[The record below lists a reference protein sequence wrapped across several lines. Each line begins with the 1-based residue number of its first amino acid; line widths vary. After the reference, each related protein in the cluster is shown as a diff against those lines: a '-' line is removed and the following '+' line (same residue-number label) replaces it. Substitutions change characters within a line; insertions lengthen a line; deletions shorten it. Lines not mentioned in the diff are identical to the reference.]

1 MRPTERSL
9 LRVRVLLILDHL
21 KRSRAYLTRRL
32 WLFGALLLLLCGL
45 AVGQYRWINQVAE
58 AERQRAKTELA
69 TALIELESD
78 FDIEVTRALAIFQ
91 TPTANPDDY
100 AQRYQQWQHLAP
112 YPGLLRGVYSMDPER
127 PGSLPKP
134 LVAGEPAIPSG
145 QWQRDIEKETSAV
158 FVAKASGVDLPR
170 GFHVVSNERT
180 VHFVGSPK
188 PPLVVDG
195 NPAFVFPI
203 APIFSTVAIAGHVG
217 PALAFQGI
225 NLNRRGSV
233 RIQRPQLGLVV
244 LDAAYIKTVFLPRMV
259 KLHFPKV
266 PPDYDIFVVD
276 KMEGE
281 PSRIVFR
288 SESAAQTPFG
298 HSDGNISLFRLRLD
312 CFLPSTPPGEQ
323 RFPQAAAN
331 NGVVTSWQDVSEF
344 LSRRPP
350 ACGNFGSSLD
360 VNPDGLWD
368 VSARYRAGSLDQ
380 AMASFRHRNMLLGGS
395 VLLVLAAGILALLVS
410 TERARA
416 LAQMQTEFVLGVSHE
431 FRTPLT
437 VIRLA
442 ADNLTNGMV
451 ENSQQARTY
460 GEIIGTHVSEL
471 SNMVEE
477 TLAFARVESK
487 VVLPDSSP
495 VSPAEVVKSSLANCA
510 RALQDARI
518 KAELDI
524 APDLP
529 LVDMD
534 ARLMSRCLENLILN
548 ATKYAASGQWLE
560 VRIRTVNR
568 SEGERVQISV
578 EDRGPGISA
587 LDLPH
592 IFEPFYRGNRNDT
605 TNAPGVGLG
614 LTLVKRVTERH
625 HGAVEVQSVPGGGA
639 LFSVFLI
646 PCRVQ
651 PDSQRGETHETAITA
666 DRR

>member
-1 MRPTERSL
+1 
-9 LRVRVLLILDHL
+9 
-21 KRSRAYLTRRL
+21 
-32 WLFGALLLLLCGL
+32 
-45 AVGQYRWINQVAE
+45 
-58 AERQRAKTELA
+58 
-69 TALIELESD
+69 
-78 FDIEVTRALAIFQ
+78 
-91 TPTANPDDY
+91 
-100 AQRYQQWQHLAP
+100 
-112 YPGLLRGVYSMDPER
+112 
-127 PGSLPKP
+127 
-134 LVAGEPAIPSG
+134 
-145 QWQRDIEKETSAV
+145 
-158 FVAKASGVDLPR
+158 
-170 GFHVVSNERT
+170 
-180 VHFVGSPK
+180 
-188 PPLVVDG
+188 
-195 NPAFVFPI
+195 
-203 APIFSTVAIAGHVG
+203 
-217 PALAFQGI
+217 
-225 NLNRRGSV
+225 
-233 RIQRPQLGLVV
+233 
-244 LDAAYIKTVFLPRMV
+244 
-259 KLHFPKV
+259 
-266 PPDYDIFVVD
+266 
-276 KMEGE
+276 
-281 PSRIVFR
+281 
-288 SESAAQTPFG
+288 
-298 HSDGNISLFRLRLD
+298 
-312 CFLPSTPPGEQ
+312 
-323 RFPQAAAN
+323 
-331 NGVVTSWQDVSEF
+331 
-344 LSRRPP
+344 
-350 ACGNFGSSLD
+350 
-360 VNPDGLWD
+360 
-368 VSARYRAGSLDQ
+368 
-380 AMASFRHRNMLLGGS
+380 MLLGGS

-460 GEIIGTHVSEL
+460 GEIIGTHASEL

-477 TLAFARVESK
+477 TLTFARVESK

-510 RALQDARI
+510 RALQDAGM

-534 ARLMSRCLENLILN
+534 VRLMSRCLENLILN
-548 ATKYAASGQWLE
+548 ATKYAASGQWLG

-587 LDLPH
+587 VDLPH

-625 HGAVEVQSVPGGGA
+625 HGAVEVQCVPGGGA